1 MIELEIF
8 NKLLEQFLQKDATII
23 QKEYLLAE
31 KEIKIN
37 ELTTQII
44 DLSNNMKILSDKID
58 YLTTRLYGTKSEKS
72 RLPKN
77 NLTTTAESVKKISDV
92 AESDEIS
99 STVNVPSINE
109 HTAHSPIS
117 SKRDTVQR
125 RTYDELEEVIKDVP
139 LLNCPEGA
147 ILLRYEETTR
157 LVYVPGKII
166 RVIWRR
172 PIYIKD
178 DKFYTPEL
186 PECPLDKCYADASLL
201 ATIIT
206 NKYRYHLPLERQ
218 LTMFKSL
225 GIDIAKSTFNNWA
238 TRSIDLLNPL
248 HDALLKIIRK
258 SEYVNI
264 DETTIKVVIKG
275 LRECKD
281 AYMWGLTSKFEKLAV
296 FYYNYGS
303 RSQAT
308 LLKIIGDDFRGAIQS
323 DACPS
328 YKILESKEYKHKI
341 ITLSCLAHI
350 RRKIFESISTDNRAQ
365 ELFDLINCIY
375 HYEHLW
381 KKENEEREKRKE
393 PLLSYDE
400 ISHIRKRDEYPIMLK
415 LYRKLQTYNIDTS
428 VLPKSSFG
436 KAVRYALNE
445 ASGILRCLKDGR
457 YALDNNSQEQQF
469 KDIILGRKNYLF
481 CQGHLSAKRTA
492 TIYSL
497 IACCKLN
504 DVDPYEYLTDVLGRI
519 ADHNH
524 REIEELL
531 PHKWKKQTE

>member
-1 MIELEIF
+1 MIEQEIY
-8 NKLLEQFLQKDATII
+8 NKLLKQFLQKDEA
-23 QKEYLLAE
+23 LAQ
-31 KEIKIN
+31 KEIKIS
-37 ELTTQII
+37 ELTTQVL
-44 DLSNNMKILSDKID
+44 DLVDQMKILSDKID
-58 YLTTRLYGTKSEKS
+58 YLTTRLYGAKSEKS

-77 NLTTTAESVKKISDV
+77 NLATTAESVKKISDIT
-92 AESDEIS
+92 ESHGTS
-99 STVNVPSINE
+99 STVNVPCVNE
-109 HTAHSPIS
+109 PLTHSPIP
-117 SKRDTVQR
+117 SKRYTVER
-125 RTYDELEEVIKDVP
+125 RTYEEIKEEINDVP
-139 LLNCPEGA
+139 LLDCPEGA
-147 ILLRYEETTR
+147 IFLRYEDTTR
-157 LVYVPGKII
+157 LVYVPGKIK

-172 PIYIKD
+172 PIYVLG
-178 DKFYTPEL
+178 DKFYTPGL

-206 NKYRYHLPLERQ
+206 NKYRFHLPLERQ

-238 TRSIDLLNPL
+238 TKSIDLLNPL

-264 DETTIKVVIKG
+264 DETTIKVVIKE
-275 LRECKD
+275 LSECKN
-281 AYMWGLTSKFEKLAV
+281 AYLWGLTAKFEKLAL
-296 FYYNYGS
+296 FYYDDGS

-308 LLKIIGDDFRGAIQS
+308 LLKIIGGAFNGAIQS

-328 YKILESKEYKHKI
+328 YKILESKDYIHKI

-381 KKENEEREKRKE
+381 QKENEEREKRKE
-393 PLLSYDE
+393 PKLNYDE

-415 LYRKLQTYNIDTS
+415 LYRKLQTYNIDKS

-457 YALDNNSQEQQF
+457 YALDNNNQERQF

-504 DVDPYEYLTDVLGRI
+504 DVDPYDYLTNVLQRI
-519 ADHNH
+519 SSHNQLM
-524 REIEELL
+524 IEELL
-531 PHKWKKQTE
+531 PHKWKKNTE

>member
-1 MIELEIF
+1 MIEQEVY
-8 NKLLEQFLQKDATII
+8 NKLLERFLQKDEA
-23 QKEYLLAE
+23 LAQ
-31 KEIKIN
+31 KEIKIS
-37 ELTTQII
+37 ELTTQVL
-44 DLSNNMKILSDKID
+44 DLVDQMKLLSDKID
-58 YLTTRLYGTKSEKS
+58 YLTGRLYGAKSEKS

-77 NLTTTAESVKKISDV
+77 NLTTTAESVKKISDL
-92 AESDEIS
+92 AESGETS
-99 STVNVPSINE
+99 STVSQSCVSE
-109 HTAHSPIS
+109 DTTHSPIP

-125 RTYDELEEVIKDVP
+125 RTYDELEEEIKDVP
-139 LLNCPEGA
+139 FLDCPEGA
-147 ILLRYEETTR
+147 ILLRHEETTR

-218 LTMFKSL
+218 LAMFKSL

-258 SEYVNI
+258 SEYINI
-264 DETTIKVVIKG
+264 DETTIKVVTKEIIG
-275 LRECKD
+275 CKD
-281 AYMWGLTSKFEKLAV
+281 AYMWGLTSQFDKLAL
-296 FYYNYGS
+296 FYYDYGS

-308 LLKIIGDDFRGAIQS
+308 LKKIIGDDFKGAMQS

-328 YKILESKEYKHKI
+328 YLILESKEYKYNI

-381 KKENEEREKRKE
+381 KKENQEREKRKE
-393 PLLSYDE
+393 TQLSYDE
-400 ISHIRKRDEYPIMLK
+400 ITHIRKRDEYPIMLK
-415 LYRKLQTYNIDTS
+415 LYRKLQIYNMDTS

-445 ASGILRCLKDGR
+445 ASGILRCLKDGK
-457 YALDNNSQEQQF
+457 YALDNNNQERQF

-504 DVDPYEYLTDVLGRI
+504 DVDPYEYITDVLQRI
-519 ADHNH
+519 SNHNH
-524 REIEELL
+524 LQIEELL
-531 PHKWKKQTE
+531 PHKWKRVNYVGDA